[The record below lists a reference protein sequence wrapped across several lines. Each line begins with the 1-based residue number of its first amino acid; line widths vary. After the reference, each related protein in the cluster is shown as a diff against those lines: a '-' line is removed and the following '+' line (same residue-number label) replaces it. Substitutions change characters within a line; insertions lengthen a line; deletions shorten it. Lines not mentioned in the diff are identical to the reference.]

1 MNLFHPG
8 LFAKSLAVIGS
19 VAVVGCAVALRVQG
33 ELATRDIVGTVI
45 SVPMLAYLVHLWIAL
60 SKEEASR

>member
-1 MNLFHPG
+1 MNLFHLG